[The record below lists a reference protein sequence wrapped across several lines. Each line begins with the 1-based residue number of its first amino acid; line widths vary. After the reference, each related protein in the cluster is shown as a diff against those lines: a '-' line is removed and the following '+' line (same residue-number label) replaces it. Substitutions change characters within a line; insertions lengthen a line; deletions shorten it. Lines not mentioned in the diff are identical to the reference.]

1 MYFILDL
8 IAIILFLVVLVS
20 CYRKGFL
27 KSFLSSLKVLLSII
41 LAYVFTPTVSF
52 YIRTGFVEEKV
63 TGIIGERISAM
74 TIKTAE
80 FFNLKR
86 LFEDMPEEFRKIIS
100 SFGAD
105 GDVLRERY
113 GDMASATE
121 ESIEAMARTIAAP
134 AVKIISNSIAFALLF
149 IGIMLVITIV
159 IHIVG
164 LITHLPLIGGL
175 DRALGFVLGIFTG
188 VLVIVVFCNLSYYAI
203 KALNM
208 VSPSRISENVIE
220 NTYVVRYLSEFFGFK
235 ILGK

>member
-8 IAIILFLVVLVS
+8 VAIILFLIVLVS

-27 KSFLSSLKVLLSII
+27 RSFLSSLKVVLSIV

-52 YIRTGFVEEKV
+52 YIRTGFVEERV
-63 TGIIGERISAM
+63 TEIVHRRILGV
-74 TIKTAE
+74 TTKTAE
-80 FFNLKR
+80 LFNLRR
-86 LFEDMPEEFRKIIS
+86 LFEDMPEDFRKTLS

-105 GDVLRERY
+105 GETLRERY
-113 GDMASATE
+113 GDMVSASE
-121 ESIEAMARTIAAP
+121 ESVAAMSETIAAP

-149 IGIMLVITIV
+149 IGIMLAITII

-164 LITHLPLIGGL
+164 LITHLPIIGGL
-175 DRALGFVLGIFTG
+175 DRALGFVLGVFTG
-188 VLVIVVFCNLSYYAI
+188 LLVIVVFCNISYYAI
-203 KALNM
+203 KAINM

-220 NTYVVRYLSEFFGFK
+220 NTYVVKYLSEFFGFK